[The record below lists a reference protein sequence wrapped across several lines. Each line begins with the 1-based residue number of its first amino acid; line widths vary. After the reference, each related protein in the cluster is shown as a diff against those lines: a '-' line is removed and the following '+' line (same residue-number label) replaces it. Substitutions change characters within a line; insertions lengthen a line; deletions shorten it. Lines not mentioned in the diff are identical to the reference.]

1 MKVLPAR
8 RAQDATPPVA
18 PLAVLDELPL
28 PGGCRVLVV
37 RDAAGVL
44 YTVPVTGRGTDR
56 AGPGDGVAAAL
67 VGLLGPGPARVGS
80 FELVR
85 RYAAPATGEQAVTAD
100 QTNESV
106 VVGGAA
112 VVKWTVRPTTDPHP
126 APHRLAQ
133 LTAVGFTGMP
143 RLWGLLLW
151 HDPRRAGSEPVLL
164 ATVSD
169 YLPGATD
176 GWEWAVAD
184 LRAVAAGDVRP
195 PDDTAPAQADRTA
208 DSGAAP
214 GPRRCRDPTRD
225 ACRGRCLA
233 RPGAGRP
240 RPGRPGGDRARGC
253 SAGGLRGP
261 GPAQAGPARRRGGDA
276 GRRRARRPARRPGA
290 AGRRPVPRHRLRR
303 QPGAGPGRT
312 HRTRTRPRSTSPACC
327 SRWTTSR
334 GWCCTA
340 RRGSTPASCS
350 TGCRGPRPR
359 SWPPTGA
366 ASTRPVA
373 ATCWTSRLL
382 GAFRVQQEVREHLY
396 AVAHLPHWRYVPDAA
411 LPALLD
417 ELDVDGRDA
426 RRVPRRRR
434 GRSRAGCSTWPSPV
448 SEAAPG
454 RAHRCGPGPPC
465 PARDGLVGLRSWRR
479 GGPAAR
485 PRHRRGRRASPTRS
499 PAVSRA
505 GGGRRRLRTFRHTLA
520 LLLALGGRPA
530 TTLLGPPGRAVLRE
544 GRDDRGGARPAT
556 GRTRRLPDPRTDYR
570 MLRMAGSRCGGRAP
584 RWTDER
590 APSSSRSAPT
600 AHLAA
605 TVRYRGDEDDVVRL
619 LADVM
624 APELVAAQLWGRH
637 SA

>member
-8 RAQDATPPVA
+8 RAQDATPPVG
-18 PLAVLDELPL
+18 PLAVLDALPL

-67 VGLLGPGPARVGS
+67 VGLLGPGPERVGS

-85 RYAAPATGEQAVTAD
+85 RYAAPATGEDAVTAD

-195 PDDTAPAQADRTA
+195 PDDTAPAQAIGRLTAELHLGLAGAGTRPATPAEVAAWHARALADLDRAVQVVTGPEGARLTACVDRVRRRLAPLAAAAGTPVGAGHGDLHVGQVLRAGDRYLVTDFDGNPVLAPAERTA
-208 DSGAAP
+208 PAPAALDVA
-214 GPRRCRDPTRD
+214 GLLQSLDHVARVVLHRTAGVDAGVVLDWVPR
-225 ACRGRCLA
+225 
-233 RPGAGRP
+233 
-240 RPGRPGGDRARGC
+240 
-253 SAGGLRGP
+253 
-261 GPAQAGPARRRGGDA
+261 AQAAFLAAYRSRLD
-276 GRRRARRPARRPGA
+276 A
-290 AGRRPVPRHRLRR
+290 AGRGDLLD
-303 QPGAGPGRT
+303 
-312 HRTRTRPRSTSPACC
+312 
-327 SRWTTSR
+327 
-334 GWCCTA
+334 
-340 RRGSTPASCS
+340 
-350 TGCRGPRPR
+350 
-359 SWPPTGA
+359 
-366 ASTRPVA
+366 
-373 ATCWTSRLL
+373 SRLL

-417 ELDVDGRDA
+417 ELDGDA
-426 RRVPRRRR
+426 P
-434 GRSRAGCSTWPSPV
+434 
-448 SEAAPG
+448 
-454 RAHRCGPGPPC
+454 
-465 PARDGLVGLRSWRR
+465 
-479 GGPAAR
+479 
-485 PRHRRGRRASPTRS
+485 
-499 PAVSRA
+499 
-505 GGGRRRLRTFRHTLA
+505 
-520 LLLALGGRPA
+520 
-530 TTLLGPPGRAVLRE
+530 
-544 GRDDRGGARPAT
+544 
-556 GRTRRLPDPRTDYR
+556 
-570 MLRMAGSRCGGRAP
+570 
-584 RWTDER
+584 
-590 APSSSRSAPT
+590 
-600 AHLAA
+600 
-605 TVRYRGDEDDVVRL
+605 
-619 LADVM
+619 
-624 APELVAAQLWGRH
+624 
-637 SA
+637 